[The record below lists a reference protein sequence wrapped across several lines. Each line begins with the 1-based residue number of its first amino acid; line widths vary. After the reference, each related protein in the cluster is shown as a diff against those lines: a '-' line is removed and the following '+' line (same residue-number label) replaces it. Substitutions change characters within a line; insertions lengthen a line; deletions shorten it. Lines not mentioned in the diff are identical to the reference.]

1 MTGQDEG
8 GAVLDTLSVLF
19 TDIVGST
26 ALRAQLGEDV
36 AEVVRRSHDA
46 LIAEI
51 VEGHGGRVIKGMGDG
66 FLATFGSAARAVT
79 AAVGIQQGID
89 AQRFVEPHVALLL
102 RIGISLGDVTVEAGD
117 VFGTPVIEAAR
128 LCAAA
133 EGGQILATSV
143 VEALARSRGNHTFT
157 PVGDLE
163 LKGLPDPVPTVEIGW
178 ERAAA
183 ERGVPFPH
191 PLSVREGAFP
201 FRGRE
206 APLAALTTPW
216 KQTLHAAT
224 KGCVLIAGEPG
235 MGKTRLASEFAQRAH
250 GDGALVLFG
259 RCDEE
264 LGISY
269 QPFVEALAH
278 HAAHLD
284 SEELASLGAHATEL
298 TRLVPEIA
306 TRFPDLDERTAS
318 GDAEVDQY
326 RLFEAVDSWLAAA
339 AGSDGLVLVLDDIH
353 WAAKPTLLMLRH
365 VLRSATQSRV
375 LIVATYRDTD
385 LDRTHPLSDLLA
397 DLRRVPEVKRLPLGG
412 LDRAGIEDLMEAVNQ
427 AELDAGSRELA
438 AAVHDETE
446 GNPFFVGEL
455 FRHLAETGA
464 LVNDGTVWR
473 LTTRVSDLSIPDG
486 IREVIGRRLSRL
498 SESANGVLSW
508 AAVIGR
514 ELRLD
519 VLAAVAG
526 DQDDCLDAV
535 DEAVDARLVDEVGAG
550 RWRFSHALVRAT
562 LLAELRT
569 TRKVRM
575 HLSVGEAYERL
586 APRELAALAQHF
598 SEAAPLGG
606 GEKAVGYLLAA
617 GDVAIETL
625 AFDEAVD
632 LYQRALDI
640 IDDVDLDVP
649 ELQADAAIGLAIAT
663 RWVGRE
669 YHECVERACDRA
681 VALGDGARMAKVL
694 LDTSRGY
701 VTRVFEVDEPLV
713 ARLEQCLVLLPA
725 ADSRERVLVTMA
737 LANELSYA
745 NDLDR
750 LVALHE
756 DAIRI
761 ARRLGD
767 REMLALALQSSLN
780 DAQYPDRLSVLVALG
795 EEAWSLRT
803 DVTTPQRRATMGF
816 ALGAVASWTGDREM
830 FRLGL
835 EDFAALA
842 DSTPV
847 GLRSSGIASRGGF
860 ELRYGS
866 LEDAAVR
873 ADELLQ
879 RVTETGEP
887 DAMIW
892 YVNLM
897 GATRRQQGRHDEAI
911 ALYSPLIGDRDTDA
925 VTIAC
930 AGLVALSLCEAERQD
945 EARPVAARCF
955 PAVREIPRDTSF
967 LPILGPIAIAA
978 AELGEVEPAA
988 WLLEQ
993 LEPFAGYWSAWG
1005 ANAPVA
1011 PIPTLVG
1018 RLKATLGDFM
1028 GAEDAFAQ
1036 AVDHTRANGAP
1047 FFLADALLYQ
1057 GLARRDAGAVGDA
1070 VTVPVRE
1077 ALDLATAGGY
1087 GTIERRAER
1096 ALAG

>member
-1 MTGQDEG
+1 MTGQDQG
-8 GAVLDTLSVLF
+8 GAQLDTLSVLF

-36 AEVVRRSHDA
+36 AEVVRRGHDA
-46 LIAEI
+46 LVAEI
-51 VEGHGGRVIKGMGDG
+51 VEGHGGRVVKGMGDG

-89 AQRFVEPHVALLL
+89 AQRFVEPHVALSL

-133 EGGQILATSV
+133 EAGQILATSV
-143 VEALARSRGNHTFT
+143 VEALARSRGSHTFT

-163 LKGLPDPVPTVEIGW
+163 LKGLPEPVPTVEIAW
-178 ERAAA
+178 ARATV
-183 ERGVPFPH
+183 ERGIPFPH
-191 PLSVREGAFP
+191 PLSVRDGAFP

-224 KGCVLIAGEPG
+224 KACVLVAGEPG

-284 SEELASLGAHATEL
+284 SEELAILGAHPAEL
-298 TRLVPEIA
+298 TRLVPEIT
-306 TRFPDLDERTAS
+306 TRFPDLRERTAS
-318 GDAEVDQY
+318 GDPEVDQY

-339 AGSDGLVLVLDDIH
+339 AGTAGLVLVLDDIH

-365 VLRSATQSRV
+365 VLRSATQSRL

-397 DLRRVPEVKRLPLGG
+397 DLRRVPEVERLPLGG

-498 SESANGVLSW
+498 SDAANGILSW

-526 DQDDCLDAV
+526 DQDECLDAI
-535 DEAVDARLVDEVGAG
+535 DDAVDARLVDEVGTG

-575 HLSVGEAYERL
+575 HLAVGEAYEQL

-598 SEAAPLGG
+598 SEAAPLGA

-625 AFDEAVD
+625 AFDEAID

-640 IDDVDLDVP
+640 IEDVDLDVL

-669 YHECVERACDRA
+669 YHQEVERACDLA
-681 VALGDGARMAKVL
+681 VALGDGERMARAL
-694 LDTSRGY
+694 LETNRGF
-701 VTRVFEVDEPLV
+701 VTQVFEVDDALV
-713 ARLEQCLVLLPA
+713 ARLEQCRALLDA
-725 ADSRERVLVTMA
+725 TDSRERIQVTA
-737 LANELSYA
+737 SLANELGY
-745 NDLDR
+745 DLDFAR
-750 LVALHE
+750 NESLVA
-756 DAIRI
+756 DAMAA

-767 REMLALALQSSLN
+767 PEMLL
-780 DAQYPDRLSVLVALG
+780 
-795 EEAWSLRT
+795 T
-803 DVTTPQRRATMGF
+803 
-816 ALGAVASWTGDREM
+816 ALGACVNDCNRPERLPALRDVVTELWALRDLISTPRLRSGMGMSLGSLAAHTGDREL
-830 FRLGL
+830 FRT
-835 EDFAALA
+835 ALDDMAHHA
-842 DSTPV
+842 DSRPI
-847 GLRSSGIASRGGF
+847 GLHTVSTSSRGGF
-860 ELRYGS
+860 ELRFGS
-866 LEDAAVR
+866 LDAAAAI

-879 RVTETGEP
+879 RATETGEP
-887 DAMIW
+887 DAALW
-892 YVNLM
+892 YLNIM
-897 GATRRQQGRHDEAI
+897 GATRRQQGRHDDAI
-911 ALYSPLIGDRDTDA
+911 DLYMPFVGDDDTDA
-925 VTIAC
+925 VTVAC
-930 AGLVALSLCEAERQD
+930 LGLIALSLCEADRHP
-945 EARPVAARCF
+945 EAQPFADRLFVAVHDLPRG
-955 PAVREIPRDTSF
+955 PAF
-967 LPILGPIAIAA
+967 LPLIGPAAIVA
-978 AELGEVEPAA
+978 AELGAAAPAA
-988 WLLEQ
+988 WLHEQ
-993 LEPFAGYWSAWG
+993 LTPFTAFWSTWTQ
-1005 ANAPVA
+1005 NATVG
-1011 PIPTLVG
+1011 PISTLVG
-1018 RLKATLGDFM
+1018 RLDVTLGDRTDAETMFADSVAHCREH
-1028 GAEDAFAQ
+1028 GA
-1036 AVDHTRANGAP
+1036 NY
-1047 FFLADALLYQ
+1047 FLAEALLYQ
-1057 GLARRDAGAVGDA
+1057 GLARRDSGAGGDT
-1070 VTVPVRE
+1070 VTAPIRE

-1096 ALAG
+1096 ALTG

>member
-1 MTGQDEG
+1 MAGENEG

-26 ALRAQLGEDV
+26 ALRAELGEDV
-36 AEVVRRSHDA
+36 AEVVRRAHDS

-102 RIGISLGDVTVEAGD
+102 RIGISLGDVTVESGD

-157 PVGDLE
+157 SVGDLE
-163 LKGLPDPVPTVEIGW
+163 LKGLPDPVPTVEISW

-206 APLAALTTPW
+206 EALEALTTPW
-216 KQTLHAAT
+216 KRALHSGT
-224 KGCVLIAGEPG
+224 KTCVLIAGEPG

-278 HAAHLD
+278 HAAHVD
-284 SEELASLGAHATEL
+284 VQEHTSLGVHPAEL
-298 TRLVPEIA
+298 TRLVPEITA
-306 TRFPDLDERTAS
+306 RFPDLDERTAS

-339 AGSDGLVLVLDDIH
+339 AGADGLVLVLDDIH

-365 VLRSATQSRV
+365 VLRSAAQSRL

-385 LDRTHPLSDLLA
+385 LDRTHPLSDLLS
-397 DLRRVPEVKRLPLGG
+397 DLRRVPEVERLPLGG
-412 LDRAGIEDLMEAVNQ
+412 LDRSGIEDLMEAVNQ

-498 SESANGVLSW
+498 SDAANGILSW

-526 DQDDCLDAV
+526 EQDDCLDAV

-569 TRKVRM
+569 TRKIRM
-575 HLSVGEAYERL
+575 HLAVGEAYERL

-598 SEAAPLGG
+598 SEAAPLGA

-625 AFDEAVD
+625 AFDEAID
-632 LYQRALDI
+632 LYQRAIDI
-640 IDDVDLDVP
+640 IEDVYLVVP

-669 YHECVERACDRA
+669 YHEEVERACDLAAA
-681 VALGDGARMAKVL
+681 VGDGARMAKVL
-694 LDTSRGY
+694 LDTNRGY

-713 ARLEQCLVLLPA
+713 ARLEQCLAMLSG

-750 LVALHE
+750 LVALAE

-767 REMLALALQSSLN
+767 REMLALALQASLS
-780 DAQYPDRLSVLVALG
+780 ATQYPDRFSALVALG
-795 EEAWSLRT
+795 EEAWSLRS
-803 DVTTPQRRATMGF
+803 DVTTPQWRAGMGLTLCGI
-816 ALGAVASWTGDREM
+816 AGWTGDREM

-835 EDFAALA
+835 EDFAALS

-847 GLRSSGIASRGGF
+847 GLRSSGMATRGGF

-866 LEDAAVR
+866 LDEAGVR

-892 YVNLM
+892 YVNLI

-911 ALYSPLIGDRDTDA
+911 ELYSPFIGDRDTDA
-925 VTIAC
+925 VTLAC
-930 AGLVALSLCEAERQD
+930 AGLVALSLCEAGRHA
-945 EARPVAARCF
+945 EARPLAARCF
-955 PAVREIPRDTSF
+955 PAAREIPRDTSF
-967 LPILGPIAIAA
+967 LPILGPIAIFA

-993 LEPFAGYWSAWG
+993 LEPFVGYWSAWG

-1011 PIPTLVG
+1011 PIATIVG
-1018 RLKATLGDFM
+1018 RLKAVLGDFT

-1036 AVDHTRANGAP
+1036 SVDHTRANGAAY
-1047 FFLADALLYQ
+1047 FLAEALLYQ
-1057 GLARRDAGAVGDA
+1057 GLARRDAGADGDT
-1070 VTVPVRE
+1070 VTVPIRE
-1077 ALDLATAGGY
+1077 ALDLATSGGY